1 MAEGQTAL
9 EIEVQIDGV
18 PLRLVPFVRDMLA
31 GAVVGMI
38 TTLRGAED
46 AREIEIRVRRSG

>member
-9 EIEVQIDGV
+9 DVEVRIDGV

-38 TTLRGAED
+38 TTLRGAEE
-46 AREIEIRVRRSG
+46 AREIEIRVRRTG

>member
-1 MAEGQTAL
+1 LAEEQTAL
-9 EIEVQIDGV
+9 EIEVQVDGI

-38 TTLRGAED
+38 TTLRGAEN
-46 AREIEIRVRRSG
+46 AREIEIRVRRRS

>member
-1 MAEGQTAL
+1 MAEEQTAL
-9 EIEVQIDGV
+9 EIEVQVDGI

-38 TTLRGAED
+38 TTLRGAEN
-46 AREIEIRVRRSG
+46 ALEIEIRVRRRS

>member
-1 MAEGQTAL
+1 MAKGQTAL

-18 PLRLVPFVRDMLA
+18 PLRIVPFVRDMLA
-31 GAVVGMI
+31 GAVIGMI
-38 TTLRGAED
+38 TTLRGAEE

>member
-1 MAEGQTAL
+1 MAEDQTAL
-9 EIEVQIDGV
+9 ELDVKVDGV

-38 TTLRGAED
+38 TTLRGAEE

>member
-1 MAEGQTAL
+1 MAEEQTAL
-9 EIEVQIDGV
+9 EIEVQVGGI

-38 TTLRGAED
+38 TTLRGAEN
-46 AREIEIRVRRSG
+46 ALEIEIRVRRRS